1 MRAPSSRQV
10 SERMSKILPRLAEFA
25 GRELSE
31 ADVLRL
37 LSIVVAA
44 THRSVRLTPEQ
55 AGAAYSTVEHLVGR
69 ASTIEMLCAN
79 VTRLVANW
87 HFVREGMAVPEWD
100 GSPTE
105 ADVLFVCLD
114 RKLIKLP
121 GGQLGRNAK
130 IKLKTGLGAGII
142 TCCALFKRS
151 TELFLEHE
159 SGAASLSCPFE
170 EIAGMEAR
178 TMVRLNQ
185 DGTCSLG
192 RLSTT
197 DAQRQHNRELAKRRL
212 DPAKCGQHVPCNMC
226 QQGIMQCPLAIWSP
240 QGEGGQDDR

>member
-197 DAQRQHNRELAKRRL
+197 DAQRKHNRDLAMRRS
-212 DPAKCGQHVPCNMC
+212 DPARCGRGVPCNIC
-226 QQGIMQCPLAIWSP
+226 RLDIMQCPLAIWNTS
-240 QGEGGQDDR
+240 QGGSDG